1 MSAKTS
7 MIEKLN
13 ITVYT
18 GLTDGRRRTTV
29 SPYIVTCSMWT
40 ITHVPRNPLG
50 ALLNPLP
57 PILALTAAFGSTINH
72 CKRNKKTTS
81 FH

>member
-29 SPYIVTCSMWT
+29 SP
-40 ITHVPRNPLG
+40 
-50 ALLNPLP
+50 
-57 PILALTAAFGSTINH
+57 
-72 CKRNKKTTS
+72 
-81 FH
+81 